1 MSIFGNGKMFKKK
14 KGNHDGTERIIVKE
28 NSMSSK
34 VDGYNRLKD
43 NILYLN
49 TDGNTKVIQVES
61 SVAHEGK
68 TTVLCNLA
76 VALGF
81 TDKKV
86 IVVDLDFR
94 KPRVQQRFGISIDTG
109 IAEFMLGTAEKKD
122 IIKHT
127 GEKYG
132 NIDIITR
139 GGKIY
144 NSSLILVSDKFKKLI
159 AELREEYD
167 YVLLDCAPVLQV
179 SDYIHISQVSDGVLF
194 LVAYAATTRNQVLD
208 AVKELKLNGAKIL
221 GSVFTMYDRKKDK
234 GYGYYGKGY
243 YGKGYYS
250 YYRSYLE
257 EESTEK
263 KKKQKKT
270 DEKDDKNTKD
280 IVSQPENENKE

>member
-14 KGNHDGTERIIVKE
+14 KANHDGTERIIVKE

-61 SVAHEGK
+61 SVQHEGK

-81 TDKKV
+81 TNKKV

-94 KPRVQQRFGISIDTG
+94 KPRVQQRFGISIDCG

-122 IIKHT
+122 IIKHA

-208 AVKELKLNGAKIL
+208 AVKELKLNGARIL

-257 EESTEK
+257 EEDTER
-263 KKKQKKT
+263 KKKQKSKT
-270 DEKDDKNTKD
+270 EKEELKEAKEP
-280 IVSQPENENKE
+280 VNENKE

>member
-1 MSIFGNGKMFKKK
+1 MSIFKQGALFKKNK
-14 KGNHDGTERIIVKE
+14 KRIEGTERIIVKE

-49 TDGNTKVIQVES
+49 TDGKNKVIQVES

-86 IVVDLDFR
+86 VIVDLDFR
-94 KPRVQQRFGISIDTG
+94 KPRVQQRFGISIDCG

-159 AELREEYD
+159 ADLREEYD

-194 LVAYAATTRNQVLD
+194 LVAYASTTRNQVLD
-208 AVKELKLNGAKIL
+208 AIKELKLNGAKIL
-221 GSVFTMYDRKKDK
+221 GTVFTMYDRKKDK

-257 EESTEK
+257 EENTEIDKKKEEKSKQEK
-263 KKKQKKT
+263 KSS
-270 DEKDDKNTKD
+270 N
-280 IVSQPENENKE
+280 